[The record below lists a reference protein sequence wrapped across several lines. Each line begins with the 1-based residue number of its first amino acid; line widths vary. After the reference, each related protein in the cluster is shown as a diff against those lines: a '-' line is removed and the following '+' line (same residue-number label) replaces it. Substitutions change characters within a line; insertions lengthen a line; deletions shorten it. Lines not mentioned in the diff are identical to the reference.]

1 MDLNMAEEVKCTYS
15 IRVTPRGVEP
25 SADYSV
31 SGKRETFHN
40 AIKTA
45 AIWLAEDKVTTIH
58 KHYADPHRDSVIVAV
73 FDRAN
78 GVV

>member
-1 MDLNMAEEVKCTYS
+1 MDMAEELKCTYS
-15 IRVTPRGVEP
+15 IRVTPRGVAP
-25 SADYSV
+25 SSDHSV
-31 SGKRETFHN
+31 SGKRTTFHD

-45 AIWLAEDKVTTIH
+45 TIWLDENKVTTIH

-73 FDRAN
+73 FDRAQ